1 MASIGFK
8 NVYYDMYHSRMH
20 HWYTDE
26 NGRSRHD
33 EVDVEH
39 DYYLYDESG
48 ESTTKDIYGASVK
61 REVAKHYSDLKM
73 LLDSGVK
80 TCEAKISQEMKFLH
94 KTYADQII
102 KTDIKDFNIG
112 IIDIEVACTEFPKV
126 EQAKFPINLISIW
139 LSKTDEVY
147 TFGLQDYTGDDV
159 KNYIYCADERILLR
173 KFLQFFRKCR
183 LNIVS
188 GWNVKLFDI
197 PYIINRCKYLN
208 ENRTDAENELVKSVN
223 YDREV
228 QAMVDNPFE
237 LPSLSPLNI
246 YKENHKQEGYHT
258 DGGGYSLAGLSTLD
272 YIDLYKNFTYTKREK
287 YGLDAICSIE
297 INEGKLRYEG
307 ELNNLWKDDWNTFV
321 EYNVQDVL
329 LVKKLDQKLR
339 LFDLAV
345 SMCHQSLIPLEKVF
359 SSVNLVTGMV
369 LKYCH
374 RKGIVIPDRQGSVE
388 HTKFAGAHVMA
399 NVGYYKWCENFDIVS
414 MYPHVIM
421 AFNLSPETLVYSP
434 DDNSDLIKTPIDGI
448 YYKKQLGILPE
459 LIKDLFDSR
468 VVLQSKYDVCIGM
481 QQGLEDDEISK
492 RFKMDKKQI
501 PFLKAQIEEEKGNA
515 SYYDLCQK
523 VVKIYMNSTY
533 GATGSP
539 FFCLYNVDISRT
551 VTAVGRDLIK
561 YLTNRTDNYLIKHWH
576 DIAKKIVP
584 KFVKVEKVTP
594 LQKEVVCL
602 IDTDSG
608 HVCFDEMLQSIGM
621 EIKDN
626 SEFLEFTHTLNEKFF
641 IPFYDKI
648 LDIYAEK
655 YDIKQIFK
663 FKPEKIITK
672 KIVIAMKKYVD
683 EIIEKKGQR
692 FDPPKLSIT
701 GIEIVRTDT
710 PRFCRERIK
719 DVVNTILRTEDKTK
733 VLDCIRE
740 IKRDFFKC
748 SPDEIAKPKGIGDYK
763 KYAQSLEYYQK
774 NGIHYS
780 KLPPI
785 HNRASI
791 NYNYIVDKYKL
802 PLKYIDD
809 KEKVKFVYLYDNNE
823 INQNVIAMISKWPD
837 KFNELFNVNYEAQWS
852 VTFEEVI
859 ARFFKAMNWGTINLE
874 SNSLEEMF
882 N

>member
-1 MASIGFK
+1 MPSIGFK
-8 NVYYDMYHSRMH
+8 NVYYDMYHSRIH

-26 NGRSRHD
+26 KGLSRHE

-39 DYYLYDESG
+39 DYYLYDETG
-48 ESTTKDIYGASVK
+48 ESAIKDIYGKPVK
-61 REVAKHYSDLKM
+61 REVAKHYSGLK
-73 LLDSGVK
+73 LLLESGVK
-80 TCEAKISQEMKFLH
+80 TCEAKISQEIKFLQ
-94 KTYADQII
+94 KTYSEQII
-102 KTDIKDFNIG
+102 KTDLSKFNIG
-112 IIDIEVACTEFPKV
+112 DLDIECAVESSFPKPEEAFV
-126 EQAKFPINLISIW
+126 PINLISIW
-139 LSKTDEVY
+139 SSKKDQVY
-147 TFGLQDYTGDDV
+147 TFGLQDYTGNNIDKKYYV
-159 KNYIYCADERILLR
+159 YCASEEIMLT
-173 KFLQFFRKCR
+173 KFVEFFRKCR
-183 LNIVS
+183 FDIIT
-188 GWNVKLFDI
+188 GWNIKTFDI
-197 PYIINRCKYLN
+197 PYIINRLKKLKL
-208 ENRTDAENELVKSVN
+208 EL
-223 YDREV
+223 
-228 QAMVDNPFE
+228 
-237 LPSLSPLNI
+237 SLSPLNQH
-246 YKENHKQEGYHT
+246 KENHKQEGYHT
-258 DGGGYSLAGLSTLD
+258 DGGGYSLAGLAILD
-272 YIDLYKNFTYTKREK
+272 YLDLYKNFTYTKREK

-297 INEGKLRYEG
+297 LGEGKLRYEG
-307 ELNNLWKDDWNTFV
+307 ELNKLWKEDWNTFV
-321 EYNVQDVL
+321 EYNIQDVL

-339 LFDLAV
+339 LLDLAV
-345 SMCHQSLIPLEKVF
+345 SMCHESRIPLEKVF

-388 HTKFAGAHVMA
+388 HTKFEGAHVMA

-421 AFNLSPETLVYSP
+421 AFNLSPETLVYNP
-434 DDNSDLIKTPIDGI
+434 IDNSDLIKTPIDGI
-448 YYKKQLGILPE
+448 YYKKQQGILPE
-459 LIKDLFDSR
+459 IIQDLFNSR
-468 VVLQSKYDVCIGM
+468 VSLQSKYDVCIGM
-481 QQGLEDDEISK
+481 QQDLDDDEISK
-492 RFKMDKKQI
+492 RFKIDKKQI
-501 PFLKAQIEEEKGNA
+501 PFFKAQIEEENGNA

-561 YLTNRTDNYLIKHWH
+561 YLTNKTDNYLMKNWH

-584 KFVKVEKVTP
+584 QFVKVEKVVP

-608 HVCFDEMLQSIGM
+608 HVCFDEMIQSIGM
-621 EIKDN
+621 KIKDN
-626 SEFLEFTHTLNEKFF
+626 NEFLEFTHTINEKFF
-641 IPFYDKI
+641 IPFYDRI
-648 LDIYAEK
+648 LNIYAEK

-719 DVVNTILRTEDKTK
+719 DVVNMILRTEDKEK
-733 VLDCIRE
+733 VLECIRE

-763 KYAQSLEYYQK
+763 KYAQSLEFYEK
-774 NGIHYS
+774 NGLHYS

-791 NYNYIVDKYKL
+791 NYNYIVNKYKL

-809 KEKVKFVYLYDNNE
+809 KEKMKFIYLYDNNE

-837 KFNELFNVNYEAQWS
+837 KFNELFKVNYEAQWS

-859 ARFFKAMNWGTINLE
+859 ARFFNAMNWGTINLE
-874 SNSLEEMF
+874 SNSLEDMF
-882 N
+882 K